1 MNPPNQNN
9 SSAVYLAAEIR
20 EIEQL
25 AAALPGWP
33 QLMEK
38 AGWAAAEIA
47 REKLLIAGK
56 TRALV
61 LAGPGNNGGDAF
73 VVARHLHGWWYKVT
87 LVFTG
92 ERENL
97 SDDAKQA
104 LNAWLAASGE
114 VLSEIPEDET
124 WDVVIDGLFGIGLA
138 HRNGRTLAAEY
149 LDLVEAVNR
158 MNLPVLSLDIPSG
171 LDSDTGNVHG
181 AAIRAAITVTFI
193 SLKAGLLTGHGP
205 EYCGEIFVR
214 DLDLDVLSL
223 KEPSSWM
230 VNQACV
236 QQLLPPPRPSN
247 SHKGMFGSIGIIG
260 GSAGMVGAVLLAG
273 VSALKLGAGRVYLG
287 LIDGNALGVDPA
299 QPELML
305 RPPHDLFK
313 LDNLNCMVVG
323 PGLGMEPDAR
333 FWLSCALESDLPLV
347 LDADALNIIATDS
360 RIAGLLKV
368 RKARKAPSIL
378 TPHPAEAARLLN
390 TDISTIQN
398 DRMTAVA
405 NLAARFNCCAVLKG
419 AGSICAEPGGKRYI
433 NITGNPGLSSAGT
446 GDVLS
451 GIAGAFLAQ
460 GLSPE
465 NSLLLSVY
473 LHGAAADVLQKQHG
487 GPVGMIASEIPDAAR
502 TLLNQWIYDPGVL
515 P

>member
-1 MNPPNQNN
+1 MSPPKHDN

-38 AGWAAAEIA
+38 AGLAAAEIA
-47 REKLLIAGK
+47 REKLLTAGK

-92 ERENL
+92 ERKNL

-114 VLSEIPEDET
+114 VLSGIPENET
-124 WDVVIDGLFGIGLA
+124 WDVVIDGLFGIGLD
-138 HRNGRTLAAEY
+138 HGDGRNLTAGY
-149 LDLVEAVNR
+149 LDLVEAVNS

-171 LDSDTGNVHG
+171 LGSDTGTVHG

-214 DLDLDVLSL
+214 DLGLDVSSL

-230 VNQACV
+230 MNQAYV

-260 GSAGMVGAVLLAG
+260 GSAGMVGAALLAG
-273 VSALKLGAGRVYLG
+273 TSSLKLGAGRVYLG
-287 LIDGNALGVDPA
+287 LIAGHALGVDPA

-305 RPPHDLFK
+305 HPPHDLFK

-323 PGLGMEPDAR
+323 PGLGREPDAS

-360 RIAGLLKV
+360 RIASLLKA
-368 RKARKAPSIL
+368 RKARKASSIL

-398 DRMTAVA
+398 DRMAAVA
-405 NLAARFNCCAVLKG
+405 NLATRFNCCAVLKG

-433 NITGNPGLSSAGT
+433 NVTGNPGLSSAGT

-473 LHGAAADVLQKQHG
+473 LHGAAADALQKQHG
-487 GPVGMIASEIPDAAR
+487 GPVGMIASEIPNAAR
-502 TLLNQWIYDPGVL
+502 TLVNRWIHDAGVL

>member
-1 MNPPNQNN
+1 
-9 SSAVYLAAEIR
+9 
-20 EIEQL
+20 
-25 AAALPGWP
+25 
-33 QLMEK
+33 
-38 AGWAAAEIA
+38 
-47 REKLLIAGK
+47 
-56 TRALV
+56 
-61 LAGPGNNGGDAF
+61 
-73 VVARHLHGWWYKVT
+73 
-87 LVFTG
+87 
-92 ERENL
+92 
-97 SDDAKQA
+97 
-104 LNAWLAASGE
+104 
-114 VLSEIPEDET
+114 
-124 WDVVIDGLFGIGLA
+124 
-138 HRNGRTLAAEY
+138 
-149 LDLVEAVNR
+149 

-171 LDSDTGNVHG
+171 LDSDTGTVHG

-214 DLDLDVLSL
+214 DLGLDVSSL

-230 VNQACV
+230 MNQAYV

-260 GSAGMVGAVLLAG
+260 GSAGMVGAALLAG
-273 VSALKLGAGRVYLG
+273 ISALKLGAGRVYVG
-287 LIDGNALGVDPA
+287 LIAGNALDVDPA

-305 RPPHDLFK
+305 HPPHDLFK

-323 PGLGMEPDAR
+323 PGLGREPDAS

-360 RIAGLLKV
+360 RIAGLLKA
-368 RKARKAPSIL
+368 RKARKASSIL

-398 DRMTAVA
+398 DRMAAAA
-405 NLAARFNCCAVLKG
+405 NLATRFNCCAVLKG

-433 NITGNPGLSSAGT
+433 NVTGNPGLSSAGT

-502 TLLNQWIYDPGVL
+502 TLVNRWIYDSEMPL
-515 P
+515 

>member
-1 MNPPNQNN
+1 MSPPKHDN

-38 AGWAAAEIA
+38 AGLAAAEIA
-47 REKLLIAGK
+47 RERLLTAGK

-92 ERENL
+92 ERKHL

-114 VLSEIPEDET
+114 VLSEIPENET
-124 WDVVIDGLFGIGLA
+124 WDVVIDGLFGIGLD
-138 HRNGRTLAAEY
+138 HGDGRNLAARY
-149 LDLVEAVNR
+149 LDLVEAVNS

-171 LDSDTGNVHG
+171 LSSDTGTVHG

-214 DLDLDVLSL
+214 DLGLDVSSL

-230 VNQACV
+230 MNQAYV

-273 VSALKLGAGRVYLG
+273 ISALKLGAGRVYLG
-287 LIDGNALGVDPA
+287 LIDGNAPGVDPA

-323 PGLGMEPDAR
+323 PGLGREPDAS

-360 RIAGLLKV
+360 RIAGLLKA
-368 RKARKAPSIL
+368 RKARKASSIL

-390 TDISTIQN
+390 TDISAIQN

-405 NLAARFNCCAVLKG
+405 NLATRFNCCAVLKG

-433 NITGNPGLSSAGT
+433 NVTGNPGLSSAGT

-473 LHGAAADVLQKQHG
+473 LHGAAADALQKQHG
-487 GPVGMIASEIPDAAR
+487 GPVGMIASEIPNAAR
-502 TLLNQWIYDPGVL
+502 TLVNRWIYDSGVL
-515 P
+515 L